1 MGQLDLTAQLVATPQ
16 CGSGSFPSGIT
27 NVNFGLYPPCNGKAY
42 SVSTGVQ
49 VANVNSP
56 SAYAPLGGI
65 GSGGPVTHCNTLYLR
80 TTTAVNVQITFATSA
95 TATIP
100 GLLGALLLESGVG
113 DEITGVAI
121 EGSATVEYAAFG
133 NS

>member
-1 MGQLDLTAQLVATPQ
+1 MGQLELTAQLAATPA

-27 NVNFGLYPPCNGKAY
+27 NVNFGLNPPCNGKAY

-49 VANVNSP
+49 VANVASP
-56 SAYAPLGGI
+56 SSFAALGGI
-65 GSGGPVTHCNTLYLR
+65 GSGGPVTHANTLYLR
-80 TTTAVNVQITFATSA
+80 VTTQVNVQLTFANST

-100 GLLGALLLESGVG
+100 GLFGVLLLELAVG
-113 DEITGVAI
+113 DEVTGVGV
-121 EGSATVEYAAFG
+121 EGTATVEYFAAG